1 MNKKIITYSIATS
14 AVVLLFALILMQ
26 TSSYLAYGQTAETA
40 TATTSAA
47 SSGLNTFSAK
57 GLIDSLIVKDGQ
69 QQQQQTPMQ
78 FNEQTSYVLD
88 GKWKIEVVNGNVTDF
103 GSKFTMVHFDGTHR
117 HYMILMNFKQDN
129 STASAIQVRPDGT
142 TSINGILD
150 ILEKK
155 DLLRPEWSEVN
166 TQISINKYNT
176 ISISLDNQ
184 QTSQHFNGQPI
195 KGVIDEFIYGFKHD
209 KMKDD

>member
-47 SSGLNTFSAK
+47 SNGLNTFSAK
-57 GLIDSLIVKDGQ
+57 GSIDSLIVKDGQ

>member
-57 GLIDSLIVKDGQ
+57 GSIDSLIVKDGQ
-69 QQQQQTPMQ
+69 LQQQQTPMQ

>member
-40 TATTSAA
+40 IATTSAA

-57 GLIDSLIVKDGQ
+57 GSIDSLIVKDGQ